1 VRKFI
6 LLSAVI
12 ALWVASPSPALAAPT
27 LTLSGT
33 CVRDVIFEG
42 LDPVPIPTDSLY
54 RLSVAASG
62 LTPNTEYDF
71 RFDES
76 PTGIWSSGT
85 RRTDATGAF
94 SADPLFIHGYRYPP
108 AANPPPSLTYTAA
121 VWDDL
126 DRDEEIDPGE
136 PVFATDT
143 LTIVCPPRRSCAE
156 IVRKAEVDGTL
167 SHGEAR
173 SLRAKCHSA
182 EASAAAGHTKA
193 ARNKLKAFIHEVRA
207 MLRSRRISSTL
218 GQELIES
225 ANARIATLP

>member
-1 VRKFI
+1 VYPN
-6 LLSAVI
+6 VN
-12 ALWVASPSPALAAPT
+12 ALAAPT

-33 CVRDVIFEG
+33 CVRDVLFEG

-94 SADPLFIHGYRYPP
+94 SADPLFIHGWRYPP

-126 DRDEEIDPGE
+126 DGDEEIDPGE
-136 PVFATDT
+136 PVSRRT
-143 LTIVCPPRRSCAE
+143 RSRSCA
-156 IVRKAEVDGTL
+156 RRGGAAPKCPKAEDNGTL

-173 SLRAKCHSA
+173 SLRAKCDSA
-182 EASAAAGHTKA
+182 QRSAASGHTKA

-207 MLRSRRISSTL
+207 MVRSRRISSAL
-218 GQELIES
+218 GQELIDS
-225 ANARIATLP
+225 ANARIATLL